1 MAGDPVSELEEP
13 AEKRAARLEKL
24 LPSRE
29 EIEAAPFQYSYCRL
43 KAFRDALAEFDAEV
57 TFYADDIVIAV
68 PWDDPMNFLPTARIL
83 MQRFK
88 EAMFIERVDH

>member
-1 MAGDPVSELEEP
+1 MAGDPVIEVEEP

-29 EIEAAPFQYSYCRL
+29 EIEAAPFQYAYCRL
-43 KAFRDALAEFDAEV
+43 RAFRDALAEFDAEV

-68 PWDDPMNFLPTARIL
+68 PWDDPMNFMPTARIL
-83 MQRFK
+83 TQRFR
-88 EAMFIERVDH
+88 EAMSTERIDY